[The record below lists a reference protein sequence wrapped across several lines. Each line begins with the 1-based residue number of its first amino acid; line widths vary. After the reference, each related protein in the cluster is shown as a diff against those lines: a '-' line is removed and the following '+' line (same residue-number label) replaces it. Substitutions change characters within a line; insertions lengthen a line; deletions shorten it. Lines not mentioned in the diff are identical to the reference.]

1 MLIVRLSLATLMGVI
16 VVVSG
21 PLDING
27 QNQSVQT
34 EQVKSAYSW
43 AQENY
48 ATALS
53 LILPTG
59 EIALTQ
65 FPKNVKWIVTVRIL
79 PPFEKP
85 EYRFTMRKFYDG
97 SVELTVLKP
106 EGSSILSQLRAL
118 KSKYPND
125 SLEKICGFVS
135 LDQMKITQSE
145 KPQLGKL
152 ANQFEAINISP
163 VLPDELSVDDTGYE
177 FWSQSLWGNRMNL
190 TLGGPGPGSSKQP
203 HPLLEWAES
212 VGSAIEAPAKRAD

>member
-85 EYRFTMRKFYDG
+85 
-97 SVELTVLKP
+97 
-106 EGSSILSQLRAL
+106 
-118 KSKYPND
+118 
-125 SLEKICGFVS
+125 
-135 LDQMKITQSE
+135 
-145 KPQLGKL
+145 
-152 ANQFEAINISP
+152 
-163 VLPDELSVDDTGYE
+163 
-177 FWSQSLWGNRMNL
+177 
-190 TLGGPGPGSSKQP
+190 
-203 HPLLEWAES
+203 
-212 VGSAIEAPAKRAD
+212 